1 MKHPLTSKE
10 RRGLVAV
17 AAAALL
23 CIGSGFIFRNC
34 RGIGGY
40 SETDAPTAHVVTD
53 SLAAMDSISVEER
66 DSLEMEKKTEKKGK
80 KRGHKKGDD
89 KKKDEKK
96 GKKGKRKD
104 TKKAEKVYP
113 VRDPLSQPCD

>member
-34 RGIGGY
+34 TSRHAA
-40 SETDAPTAHVVTD
+40 APSVTVIDND
-53 SLAAMDSISVEER
+53 SAGKDGDSDKSDRSNRSGRSDRSDKSDKPGRKSRKKAAK
-66 DSLEMEKKTEKKGK
+66 KKTPE
-80 KRGHKKGDD
+80 R
-89 KKKDEKK
+89 
-96 GKKGKRKD
+96 
-104 TKKAEKVYP
+104 VYP
-113 VRDPLSQPCD
+113 TREPLDQPID